1 VGTRTTLGLARVAR
15 RQAAG
20 GRTDD
25 RAVSADDNVI
35 DLRDWRA
42 HRRPEEVPGE
52 VLAELDAAAR
62 VYETLLAQGHELR
75 FELPEDGGRV
85 RAELRSLDG
94 ELVRTVTL
102 AEVLG
107 VTESEPPVA

>member
-1 VGTRTTLGLARVAR
+1 VP
-15 RQAAG
+15 AA
-20 GRTDD
+20 
-25 RAVSADDNVI
+25 DNVI
-35 DLRDWRA
+35 DLLEWRA
-42 HRRPEEVPGE
+42 HRRPDEVPGE

-75 FELPEDGGRV
+75 FELPGDDGGRV

-94 ELVRTVTL
+94 DVVRDVTL

-107 VTESEPPVA
+107 LSEPGPPAA